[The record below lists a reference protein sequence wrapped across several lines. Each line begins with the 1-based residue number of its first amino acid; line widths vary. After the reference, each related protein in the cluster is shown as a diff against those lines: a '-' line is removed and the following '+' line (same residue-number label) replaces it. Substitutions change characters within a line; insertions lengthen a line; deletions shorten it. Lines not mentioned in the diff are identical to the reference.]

1 MTDEQAEQPEVEQ
14 EPGQDGEEQHSRI
27 VIEFAR
33 PGDAE
38 PQSLQCYSVTPGQLH
53 AAAKWLELMADRHVQ
68 MMWATAER
76 EQMQKMAEMARVQ
89 EMIKGGVA

>member
-1 MTDEQAEQPEVEQ
+1 MTDEQTEQTEQ
-14 EPGQDGEEQHSRI
+14 AEPGQDGEGHSRI

-53 AAAKWLELMADRHVQ
+53 AAAKRLELMADRHVQ

>member
-1 MTDEQAEQPEVEQ
+1 MTNEQTEQPEIEQ
-14 EPGQDGEEQHSRI
+14 EAEEQHSRI
-27 VIEFAR
+27 VIEFVR

-53 AAAKWLELMADRHVQ
+53 AAAKRLELMADRHVQ
-68 MMWATAER
+68 MMWAAAER